1 MAAEQLGAEGTAL
14 AVHDRKRQPE
24 ASRLPRAARSTRSP
38 VRSASVPLSQT
49 SSASRTTA
57 EAGESPPFTPPR
69 GFAAALQVSETT
81 CKIAPSIGEW
91 AALQNGRHDKLLRRR
106 LTRHA
111 TTSRQ
116 TVQLQLEKDQLPA
129 RQRRRKQRERQTA
142 PRAESADGCASLD
155 GAPVLPP
162 LSFADTMRFGHG
174 LSVAL
179 AGKKA
184 NGPPNFEDAVE
195 LDAAAIEAAEGDLLV
210 DLICSAAVSSAIDG
224 AINDRCGVVDAVTP
238 LKRVTVSAAEK
249 PAATLHVNSTLGATL
264 GGQGGDPPQPLGK
277 TPPFPA
283 LDGRPLCVCVCVC
296 VYVCR

>member
-1 MAAEQLGAEGTAL
+1 MVLDAQQLGAEGTAL

-24 ASRLPRAARSTRSP
+24 ASRLPRAARSTRNP

-49 SSASRTTA
+49 SSASRTTP
-57 EAGESPPFTPPR
+57 EAGDSPPFTPPR
-69 GFAAALQVSETT
+69 GFMAALQVSETT

-116 TVQLQLEKDQLPA
+116 TVQLQLESDQLPA

-142 PRAESADGCASLD
+142 PRAESTDGCASLG

-179 AGKKA
+179 AGKKD
-184 NGPPNFEDAVE
+184 NVTFEDAAE
-195 LDAAAIEAAEGDLLV
+195 LDATAIETAEGDMLV

-224 AINDRCGVVDAVTP
+224 AINDRCGMVDAVTP
-238 LKRVTVSAAEK
+238 LTRVTVSAAEK
-249 PAATLHVNSTLGATL
+249 PAAILHVNSTLGTTL
-264 GGQGGDPPQPLGK
+264 GGQGQFANHAPQPLGK
-277 TPPFPA
+277 KPSPA
-283 LDGRPLCVCVCVC
+283 LGG
-296 VYVCR
+296 